1 MFTRIENLGPLT
13 RLGDL
18 GRVLAFAHCP
28 GWRWMLW
35 VTTTRILVLDS
46 LQRCLWWSEAHPGA
60 HANAAAAIGQ
70 DGRWGVLYRTK
81 EEDWTSAAMN
91 SRVLTGMAGSHTP
104 PVDPADLWMHSCFLP
119 TSAGVGCDI
128 GSAILRAVRFEQ
140 HPEDRGKD
148 LIIRNPRG
156 GVSLVRPKGRM
167 DRHPNFPLHL
177 VWTGD
182 TPQILSLGDPHR
194 KFPSHRIRVQEK
206 FLGIPFQGHLEW
218 GSNNFSWTRLGG
230 FITWFHGWIGQWGN
244 HTSTGKGSRN
254 LYSFNKRGNSYAP
267 MESLQGEL
275 WYLQEDFLVFERS
288 FAVIPAQGIP
298 VFEF

>member
-60 HANAAAAIGQ
+60 HASAAAAIGQ

-128 GSAILRAVRFEQ
+128 G
-140 HPEDRGKD
+140 
-148 LIIRNPRG
+148 
-156 GVSLVRPKGRM
+156 
-167 DRHPNFPLHL
+167 
-177 VWTGD
+177 
-182 TPQILSLGDPHR
+182 
-194 KFPSHRIRVQEK
+194 
-206 FLGIPFQGHLEW
+206 
-218 GSNNFSWTRLGG
+218 
-230 FITWFHGWIGQWGN
+230 FHGWIGQWGN